1 MLCRFLKSDTVKEF
15 VGFINALND
24 AVKGH
29 TSTED
34 CHMSQPV
41 QALVEV
47 LHKMAA
53 WVDEIPPQKQSLRY
67 GNPAFRYVFC

>member
-29 TSTED
+29 TNTED
-34 CHMSQPV
+34 CHISQPV

-47 LHKMAA
+47 LHKMTA